1 MTGRSSLSLLP
12 AGSGTAPAADEDP
25 YADPASPAWASAV
38 AGVLTGGRPPTLVVQ
53 PIVDLARGAVA
64 GYEVLSRFAGPPTA
78 APDRWFAAAAVHGL
92 GSELEAYVV
101 RSALQLRAD
110 LPPNRFLTV
119 NVTPNLLAH
128 PSLLKPLLAAGDL
141 QGVFLELTEHV
152 PVADPHALLD
162 AIGQLRGVG
171 ASIALDDA
179 GSGYSG
185 LAQIALVR
193 PELVKL
199 DRALV
204 DGIDADPAKF
214 ALAEVLGD
222 FVGRLDG
229 WLLAEGVE
237 RVEELAVLARLQVP
251 LAQGWLFA
259 RPSQPWAEVDVV
271 TVELIRTLASRSS
284 LVDVLAAL
292 LDQPVTTT
300 AGEVAAAG
308 SRMLASDATDTV
320 VVVDGQDRPRRV
332 LLRRSR
338 RGRPDEVEDKPVGL
352 RLHPGTE
359 LAEAA
364 RRAAARHR
372 DDRHDPLLCTDGAGR
387 LVGVVPIER
396 LLYAL
401 ANLGNGSP
409 ARTRPAT
416 SRGLRS

>member
-1 MTGRSSLSLLP
+1 MTGRRSLGLLP
-12 AGSGTAPAADEDP
+12 AGSTEASTADGDP
-25 YADPASPAWASAV
+25 YADPSSPAWASAV

-53 PIVDLARGAVA
+53 PIVDLARGTVA
-64 GYEVLSRFAGPPTA
+64 GYEALSRFPGPPA
-78 APDRWFAAAAVHGL
+78 ATPDRWFAAAAVHDL
-92 GSELEAYVV
+92 GCELEAYVV

-119 NVTPNLLAH
+119 NVTPNLLAS
-128 PSLLKPLLAAGDL
+128 PSLLQPLLAAGDL

-152 PVADPHALLD
+152 PVADPDALLD

-185 LAQIALVR
+185 LAQIALLR

-271 TVELIRTLASRSS
+271 TVELIRTLAARSS
-284 LVDVLAAL
+284 LADVLAAL
-292 LDQPVTTT
+292 LDLPITTT
-300 AGEVAAAG
+300 AGEVNAAG
-308 SRMLASDATDTV
+308 ARMLASDTVDTV
-320 VVVDGQDRPRRV
+320 VVVDGQNRPRRV
-332 LLRRSR
+332 LLRRCR
-338 RGRPDEVEDKPVGL
+338 RGRPDDVEDKPVGL

-359 LAEAA
+359 LAEAG

-372 DDRHDPLLCTDGAGR
+372 DDRYDPLLCTDGAGR

-396 LLYAL
+396 LLHAL
-401 ANLGNGSP
+401 ANLGSGQP
-409 ARTRPAT
+409 AR
-416 SRGLRS
+416 SRTLTERDVLS